1 MASLFPHEEEITKEN
16 IADLILQK
24 YTKEIE
30 VQKEKFDYWYQN
42 PLNARLH
49 LPSAVFAD
57 V

>member
-24 YTKEIE
+24 HTKEIE
-30 VQKEKFDYWYQN
+30 VQKKKFDYQN
-42 PLNARLH
+42 LLNARLQM
-49 LPSAVFAD
+49 LSAVFAD

>member
-1 MASLFPHEEEITKEN
+1 MPSLFPHEEEITKEN

-24 YTKEIE
+24 HTKEIE
-30 VQKEKFDYWYQN
+30 VQKEKFDYQN

-49 LPSAVFAD
+49 MPSAVFAG